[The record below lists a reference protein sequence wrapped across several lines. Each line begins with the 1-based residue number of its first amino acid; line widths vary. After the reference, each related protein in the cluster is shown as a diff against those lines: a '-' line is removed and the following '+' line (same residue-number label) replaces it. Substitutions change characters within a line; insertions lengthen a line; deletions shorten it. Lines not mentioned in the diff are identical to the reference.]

1 MELENLKLLGIMIDC
16 DLNFNVHISNVC
28 KKASQ
33 RIGMIMRLKNLIPT
47 EAKIHLYKAAILPHL
62 TYWHL
67 EWHFCRALDTRRLE
81 RVQEW
86 GLHAVFR
93 DKLSSYQQLLE
104 KASLPT
110 LYNRRL
116 QDICILMYKV
126 EHNLCLRTICNMFYA
141 NSHTSNLRQ
150 RDFHLPRFNTG
161 TYGKHSI
168 RYLGLRLWSKLTSK
182 ERSAINLKQ
191 FKTHVR
197 RPDLDNILDG
207 CSGCHLCNS

>member
-1 MELENLKLLGIMIDC
+1 MIRTSFRVLNLKKYQTMSIRNKSLTDLWRQNVSNIVNSKDIMELENLKLLGIMIDC

-67 EWHFCRALDTRRLE
+67 EWHFCRALDIRRLE

-126 EHNLCLRTICNMFYA
+126 KHNLSPWTICNMFYT
-141 NSHTSNLRQ
+141 NSHTYSLRQ
-150 RDFHLPRFNTG
+150 RDFHLRTVDLTLLRMENIQFN
-161 TYGKHSI
+161 I
-168 RYLGLRLWSKLTSK
+168 
-182 ERSAINLKQ
+182 
-191 FKTHVR
+191 
-197 RPDLDNILDG
+197 
-207 CSGCHLCNS
+207 